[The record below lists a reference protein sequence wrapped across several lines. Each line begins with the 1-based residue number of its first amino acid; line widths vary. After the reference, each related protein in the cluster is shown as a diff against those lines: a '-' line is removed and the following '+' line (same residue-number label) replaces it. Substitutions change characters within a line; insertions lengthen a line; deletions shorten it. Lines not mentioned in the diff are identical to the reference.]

1 MQRRRIITSTV
12 VMFSILATLL
22 AAGTSPQQVDAR
34 TAAAPNAQSASP
46 PPEPGGKIVEPAKLP
61 FSEQLARDNLRL
73 PAGFWFDVWATGLG
87 NPRNLVVAPNG
98 TVYVTR
104 REQGDVVMLKDS
116 NNDAR
121 ADQVRVV
128 ASGLQYING
137 IAWRANQLYLATD
150 QKVLRAPIRGDGTL
164 GPLRTL
170 IADLPDAGQ
179 HPNRTLEFGP
189 DGKLYISVGSTC
201 NACDDSDPESATLL
215 VANPD
220 GSNRRIYAKGL
231 RNTIGFDWHPG
242 SKQLWGMD
250 HGSDWRGNDQPPE
263 ELNPIQDQGNYG
275 WPWCYANKQVD
286 PYIPN
291 QPKGTTKETYCAQTL
306 PSVLTYTAH
315 SAPLDFLFYAKGQ
328 FPAQFQGDAFV
339 TMRGS
344 WNREP
349 PSGYKVVRLRFQNGW
364 PVGYEDF
371 MTGFL
376 IDNGRAQ
383 FGRPV
388 GLAVAPYG
396 SLFVTDDTNG
406 VIYRISWAGQ

>member
-1 MQRRRIITSTV
+1 MKQGQGVRAVVRVCVMLSVALLVGISSIASGAYAARRGPAEV
-12 VMFSILATLL
+12 
-22 AAGTSPQQVDAR
+22 
-34 TAAAPNAQSASP
+34 P
-46 PPEPGGKIVEPAKLP
+46 PPEPDGKIVEPEKLP
-61 FSEQLARDNLRL
+61 FSEELARANLRL

-87 NPRNLVVAPNG
+87 NPRNLVVAPDG

-104 REQGDVVMLKDS
+104 REQGDVLALNDR

-121 ADQVRVV
+121 ADEIRTV
-128 ASGLQYING
+128 ASGLMYING
-137 IAWRANQLYLATD
+137 IALHEGQLYLATD
-150 QKVLRAPIRGDGTL
+150 QEVYAAPILEDGSL
-164 GPLRTL
+164 GALNTL
-170 IADLPDAGQ
+170 IDDLPDAGQ
-179 HPNRTLEFGP
+179 HPNRTLAFGP
-189 DGKLYISVGSTC
+189 DGKLYITVGSTC
-201 NACDDSDPESATLL
+201 NACNDTDPESATIL
-215 VANPD
+215 VAEPD
-220 GSNRRIYAKGL
+220 GSNRRIFAEGL

-242 SKQLWGMD
+242 STQLWGMD

-263 ELNPIQDQGNYG
+263 ELNLIQAGGNYG

-291 QPKGTTKETYCAQTL
+291 QPQGTTKEAYCAQTL
-306 PSVLTYTAH
+306 APALTYTAH
-315 SAPLDFLFYAKGQ
+315 SAPLDFLFYTAGQ
-328 FPAQFQGDAFV
+328 FPATYQGDAFV

-349 PSGYKVVRLRFQNGW
+349 PSGYKLVRLRFNNGW
-364 PVGYEDF
+364 PVGFEDF